1 MAIYVLIVETT
12 LKAVPGL
19 IMVVST
25 TAGSTVMVNIMAYV
39 TGMSNPICHACH
51 PFIFAL
57 AHRDFKEILYRRS
70 AQLQKGDSS
79 RSGAGKVSVVAPVNR
94 DRLVVNLPPQPSP
107 STSRCSV
114 ATRYSCR
121 TSLSGKVE
129 NSGNQSQ
136 IKQKT
141 V

>member
-51 PFIFAL
+51 PFIFAF
-57 AHRDFKEILYRRS
+57 AHRDFKEVLYRS
-70 AQLQKGDSS
+70 P
-79 RSGAGKVSVVAPVNR
+79 VSDAAKILWIYQEYYVYSIPV
-94 DRLVVNLPPQPSP
+94 
-107 STSRCSV
+107 
-114 ATRYSCR
+114 
-121 TSLSGKVE
+121 TSLVQA
-129 NSGNQSQ
+129 NSVD
-136 IKQKT
+136 I
-141 V
+141 